1 MQEAGGGR
9 GGGYGRERECEE
21 TKGTH
26 VPKHSPIRFL
36 THPLAYFPAASLTHS
51 LTLRPPSQHTSSL
64 PGLAT
69 LTPTHSLV
77 QPHTAPHA
85 QCIQS
90 EAVAV
95 ARVLCTTVRECGHS
109 LVQPQPASPPSVPSP
124 SSCITRSPP
133 FSLPFPVPFLS
144 RAQPHVRIAPSR
156 AAPRRARGGG
166 GMAIDGC
173 RCSSQPRGFSGPLVN
188 PPLSG
193 QHHVCLGDPSLCR
206 GVYMSQRGRRAG
218 RGWGF
223 GKLRSLAH
231 TPPNSIRMSAERA
244 GGEEKAGVRVQGDS
258 STFPLM
264 RAHAESAC
272 ALQAQNMC
280 YTHCTGPR
288 MRNVCSRRRQKRQH
302 AAVARAAHQQDK

>member
-124 SSCITRSPP
+124 SSCIPRSPP
-133 FSLPFPVPFLS
+133 LSLPFPVPFLS
-144 RAQPHVRIAPSR
+144 RAQPHVRIAPRRAASSR
-156 AAPRRARGGG
+156 AAPHRAARGAAAVWRLTAVG
-166 GMAIDGC
+166 ARASRAASRVRI
-173 RCSSQPRGFSGPLVN
+173 LT
-188 PPLSG
+188 PPFLG

-218 RGWGF
+218 RGWGV
-223 GKLRSLAH
+223 GKLGSLAH
-231 TPPNSIRMSAERA
+231 TPPQLHSDECRKSW
-244 GGEEKAGVRVQGDS
+244 GGGQGG
-258 STFPLM
+258 
-264 RAHAESAC
+264 SAC
-272 ALQAQNMC
+272 A
-280 YTHCTGPR
+280 
-288 MRNVCSRRRQKRQH
+288 RRLKCMSAHARSYRKR
-302 AAVARAAHQQDK
+302 VRAASTMHVLHTLYRATHAQCM

>member
-21 TKGTH
+21 MKGTH
-26 VPKHSPIRFL
+26 VPKHSPIRFP
-36 THPLAYFPAASLTHS
+36 THPLAYFPAASLTRS
-51 LTLRPPSQHTSSL
+51 RTFRPNSQHARSL

-69 LTPTHSLV
+69 LISTHSLV

-124 SSCITRSPP
+124 SSCIPRSPP
-133 FSLPFPVPFLS
+133 LSLPFPVPFLS

-206 GVYMSQRGRRAG
+206 GVYTSQRGRRAG

-223 GKLRSLAH
+223 GKLGSLAH
-231 TPPNSIRMSAERA
+231 TPPQLHSDECRKSW
-244 GGEEKAGVRVQGDS
+244 GGGQGG
-258 STFPLM
+258 
-264 RAHAESAC
+264 SAC
-272 ALQAQNMC
+272 A
-280 YTHCTGPR
+280 
-288 MRNVCSRRRQKRQH
+288 RRLKCMSAHARSYRKR
-302 AAVARAAHQQDK
+302 VRAASTMHVLHTLYRATHAQCM

>member
-21 TKGTH
+21 MKGTH
-26 VPKHSPIRFL
+26 VPKHSPIRFP
-36 THPLAYFPAASLTHS
+36 THPLAYFPAASLTRS
-51 LTLRPPSQHTSSL
+51 RTFRPNSQHARSL

-69 LTPTHSLV
+69 LISTHSLV

-144 RAQPHVRIAPSR
+144 RAQPHVRIAPRRAASSR
-156 AAPRRARGGG
+156 AAPHRAARG
-166 GMAIDGC
+166 A
-173 RCSSQPRGFSGPLVN
+173 
-188 PPLSG
+188 
-193 QHHVCLGDPSLCR
+193 
-206 GVYMSQRGRRAG
+206 
-218 RGWGF
+218 
-223 GKLRSLAH
+223 
-231 TPPNSIRMSAERA
+231 
-244 GGEEKAGVRVQGDS
+244 
-258 STFPLM
+258 
-264 RAHAESAC
+264 
-272 ALQAQNMC
+272 
-280 YTHCTGPR
+280 
-288 MRNVCSRRRQKRQH
+288 
-302 AAVARAAHQQDK
+302 AAVWRLTAVGARASRAASRVRL